1 MKSIL
6 NNKELLE
13 SLIKANYTYSDVL
26 IAFGLKLTGGNQKT
40 LKIIDKKIKES
51 KSFSSLTS
59 DERKYLLQEYTKH
72 VS

>member
-13 SLIKANYTYSDVL
+13 SLIKENYTYSDVL

-40 LKIIDKKIKES
+40 LK
-51 KSFSSLTS
+51 
-59 DERKYLLQEYTKH
+59 KYINH